1 MRNSQSHFSVAPVN
15 LDMQRSKFE
24 RPFNHKFTMNL
35 GDLVPFYWSEVLPG
49 DSVSIDTSKVVRM
62 TTLLDPVMDNIVLD
76 TYYFFVKLTDIWDHA
91 KEFFGENNS
100 GPWAPSTQYT
110 LPQLQ
115 NNTSTMQHYVGSVL
129 DYMGIPPVLS
139 NTLKYQAGPVRSYN
153 KIYLDWFY
161 DQNTQSPP
169 NIYTGDSDVVVDFTD
184 PVKGGTVY
192 KACKTHDYFTS
203 CLPQAQRGDPVS
215 FSLADSAS
223 VSIPSK
229 RIEITA
235 HSSSHSLGRTLVL
248 GHAGDTTATS
258 YDKGVYATRA
268 GDLASVTDNYVLGF
282 QQSSSISPTDYP
294 QASINRTNL
303 VAEYP
308 GVSSIP
314 ITGVNAITVNDLR
327 MAFQLQRFYER
338 AALFGG
344 RYTEFLRANFG
355 VTAPDTTLRRSEYL
369 GGNRIPIQIHQV
381 ENNAAGAEGET
392 PLGHLG
398 AYSATSDVNSDFTH
412 SFTQHGYL
420 IGVCVARIPT
430 HTYCQGVERAWS
442 RKTMFD
448 MYLPVFSQLGNMPV
462 LRKEIYCTG
471 NEEEDNNVFGYQEY
485 AADYRYQPD
494 RVSAFMRPNVEGSL
508 ASWHFADYYQSAP
521 TLSADWMKEDQTNI
535 DRALAVSSEQAPQF
549 FCDFL
554 VKSTWTRVMPMYSIP
569 GLIDHH

>member
-35 GDLVPFYWSEVLPG
+35 GDLVPFYWSEILPG

-91 KEFFGENNS
+91 KEFFGENNE

-110 LPQLQ
+110 LPQLR
-115 NNTSTMQHYVGSVL
+115 NTTSGLANHYTGSVL
-129 DYMGIPPVLS
+129 DYMGIPPIQS
-139 NTLKYQAGPVRSYN
+139 NTLEYQAGPVRGYN

-161 DQNTQSPP
+161 DQNTMTPP
-169 NIYTGDSDVVVDFTD
+169 NLYTGDATVVVDWND
-184 PVKGGTVY
+184 PVKGGHVY

-215 FSLADSAS
+215 FRLASNAAIN
-223 VSIPSK
+223 IPAQTVN
-229 RIEITA
+229 ITA
-235 HSSSHSLGRTLVL
+235 AQQVHAMSRNLMLGSGTAPSANAVVKYANDNKVL
-248 GHAGDTTATS
+248 ALDLGSITPAG
-258 YDKGVYATRA
+258 
-268 GDLASVTDNYVLGF
+268 
-282 QQSSSISPTDYP
+282 
-294 QASINRTNL
+294 TNIGYSNL
-303 VAEYP
+303 IAQIP
-308 GVSSIP
+308 GRENLP
-314 ITGVNAITVNDLR
+314 ITGVNSITVNDLR

-338 AALFGG
+338 SALFGG
-344 RYTEFLRANFG
+344 RYSEFIRANFG
-355 VTAPDTTLRRSEYL
+355 TTAPDTTLRRSEYL

-430 HTYCQGVERAWS
+430 HTYCQGIERAWS

-448 MYLPVFSQLGNMPV
+448 LYMPVFANLGNMPV
-462 LRKEIYCTG
+462 LRKEIYATG
-471 NEEEDNNVFGYQEY
+471 NEDDDNNVFGYQEY

-494 RVSAFMRPNVEGSL
+494 RVSGFMRPNVSGSL
-508 ASWHFADYYQSAP
+508 ASWHFADYYQTAP
-521 TLSADWMKEDQTNI
+521 TLSADWIQEDQTNI

-554 VKSTWTRVMPMYSIP
+554 VKSTWTRCMPLYSVP